1 MNPVNDPSSSSAQ
14 STIDYTI
21 GPEELR
27 VIGLCTG
34 YLTKWKAEDLSGDS
48 MGKTYTSILV
58 ADVSPRVASWALLAA
73 MDDLR
78 LRSASDPTLVPV
90 LCAVARTPYLAM
102 ATATLNTDPHPLTDE
117 VHRVNVDRDSF
128 NSRVNLSSYERET
141 PLGQASV
148 WTLVKVVSAQWRAGV
163 NRCYR
168 PGQRDLPVISAP
180 PVSKG
185 DNPKSKPKTKAKTNE
200 NYDGEHAKPMSRC
213 PEDSA
218 WRNRASMGLVRILYD
233 IKDLYNHILM
243 SDPDLSQAYAE
254 QGRLRREQRDAE
266 YAKRQ
271 EARQTQVKVQ
281 AKTQVRVQAKT
292 QVRVQAKTRTD
303 TKPRVEA
310 VPEVNPVPEVKV
322 VPEVKA
328 ETEGFVTVVRK
339 TQSKDKPK
347 PKTKTW
353 DKRISH

>member
-1 MNPVNDPSSSSAQ
+1 
-14 STIDYTI
+14 
-21 GPEELR
+21 
-27 VIGLCTG
+27 
-34 YLTKWKAEDLSGDS
+34 
-48 MGKTYTSILV
+48 MGKTYNSVLV
-58 ADVSPRVASWALLAA
+58 SDVSPRVASWALLAA

-78 LRSASDPTLVPV
+78 LRSVSDPTVIPV

-102 ATATLNTDPHPLTDE
+102 ATTTLCTDPHPLTDD
-117 VHRVNVDRDSF
+117 VHRVNVDRESF

-148 WTLVKVVSAQWRAGV
+148 WTLVKVISAQWRAGV

-168 PGQRDLPVISAP
+168 PGQRDLPIISAP
-180 PVSKG
+180 SVPKG
-185 DNPKSKPKTKAKTNE
+185 DKPKPKPKTKTKAKTDE

-218 WRNRASMGLVRILYD
+218 WRNRASMDLVRILYD
-233 IKDLYNHILM
+233 IKDLYNHILW

-254 QGRLRREQRDAE
+254 QGRLRREQRDAQ

-281 AKTQVRVQAKT
+281 AKTRVKVQAKT
-292 QVRVQAKTRTD
+292 QA
-303 TKPRVEA
+303 
-310 VPEVNPVPEVKV
+310 KV
-322 VPEVKA
+322 VPEAKVVPDAKVVPEAKVVIDAKVVPEANA

-339 TQSKDKPK
+339 TQSKDKAK
-347 PKTKTW
+347 PRAKTQPKTW